1 MKYKVNLDQ
10 AVNFAPETETEE
22 ILQNVRTI
30 LSTRVGSVPLD
41 RDFGMSWE
49 HIDKPYPVAKSLMQA
64 AIIEAIQEYEPR
76 AVVESVTFSDDITDA
91 MEGLLKPTVILSI
104 KDEQEFEE

>member
-1 MKYKVNLDQ
+1 MKYKVNLDS

-30 LSTRVGSVPLD
+30 LSTRLGSVPLD

-49 HIDKPYPVAKSLMQA
+49 YLDRPYPVAKALVQA
-64 AIIEAIQEYEPR
+64 VIIETIQEFEPR
-76 AVVESVTFSDDITDA
+76 ALVVSVSFPEDIVDA
-91 MEGLLKPTVILSI
+91 MEGLLKPTVIVSI
-104 KDEQEFEE
+104 KNEQEIEE